1 MAASEEVMEIEE
13 MTAEEAAHA
22 LTIGDG
28 LEGVEIVVE
37 IPKLLCMPRPKKD
50 KQPMVPICMSP
61 WNPLRTRLTM
71 EEKGKPINLE
81 TNEEEEDL

>member
-1 MAASEEVMEIEE
+1 MQVIDFWIDTMAASEEVMEIEE

-61 WNPLRTRLTM
+61 
-71 EEKGKPINLE
+71 
-81 TNEEEEDL
+81 